1 MPSFFSHLFVIRS
14 ARHLWVFAIATT
26 AALVAVAVGIDAI
39 INSYFSPERMWA
51 SLLQTSLM
59 AAAIGS
65 VFIFMAARANYR
77 LYIAQ
82 REFERL
88 SLTDF
93 QTGLLN
99 RRGFFAEVERS
110 IDDRTGSYL
119 LIADIDHFKRI
130 NDKFGHIVGDGVIA
144 AVGTALRDDFSV
156 HRICGRVGGEEFGIV
171 LLNVSDSDAL
181 MQAGHV
187 RWRIMK
193 GISRASLPT
202 RGVTVSIGLCGMAGR
217 SLTEAYALTDK
228 ALYRAKRAGRNCC
241 VMATGDQDP
250 NSPDGHFRYS
260 GPQEQ
265 VG

>member
-14 ARHLWVFAIATT
+14 ARHLVVFVAATT
-26 AALVAVAVGIDAI
+26 ALLVAVAVGIDAV

-59 AAAIGS
+59 AAAIGG
-65 VFIFMAARANYR
+65 VFIFMAARANLR
-77 LYIAQ
+77 LYVAQ

-110 IDDRTGSYL
+110 VNDRSGSYL

-130 NDKFGHIVGDGVIA
+130 NDKFGHIVGDSVIA
-144 AVGTALRDDFSV
+144 AVGTALTDDFSV
-156 HRICGRVGGEEFGIV
+156 QRICGRVGGEEFGIV
-171 LLNVSDSDAL
+171 LLNVPDSEAL
-181 MQAGHV
+181 MQARHV
-187 RWRIMK
+187 RWRIMT
-193 GISRASLPT
+193 GISRDLLPS
-202 RGVTVSIGLCGMAGR
+202 RGVTVSIGLCGMANR
-217 SLTEAYALTDK
+217 SLTDAYALADK

-250 NSPDGHFRYS
+250 DSPDGHFLYS
-260 GPQEQ
+260 NPQEQ
-265 VG
+265 AC